1 MSVPSKRGTPP
12 ALEKDLCLFR
22 ALIPEGLG
30 RALNIYA
37 MSAHDANANAECAIV
52 CAKVFD

>member
-37 MSAHDANANAECAIV
+37 RSAHDANANAECAIV